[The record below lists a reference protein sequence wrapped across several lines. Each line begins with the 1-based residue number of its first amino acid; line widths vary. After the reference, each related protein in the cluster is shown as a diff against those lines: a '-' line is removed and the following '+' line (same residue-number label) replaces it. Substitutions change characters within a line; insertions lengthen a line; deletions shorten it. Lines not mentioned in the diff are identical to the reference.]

1 MSLALELKNL
11 QKQIGELTE
20 HEQEEIYRLFIKH
33 ECKYTKNNNGIFI
46 NMNTLSLEVINE
58 IKKLIEY
65 SNNNIQLEI
74 ERTNIVNS
82 YITE

>member
-1 MSLALELKNL
+1 MSELKNL
-11 QKQIGELTE
+11 QKQISELTE
-20 HEQEEIYRLFIKH
+20 HEQTEIYRLFVKYD
-33 ECKYTKNNNGIFI
+33 CKYTKNNNGVFI
-46 NMNTLSLEVINE
+46 NMNTLSPEVIDE

-82 YITE
+82 YIEN

>member
-1 MSLALELKNL
+1 MMSELKNL
-11 QKQIGELTE
+11 QKQIGELTD
-20 HEQEEIYRLFIKH
+20 HEQTEIYRLFVKYD
-33 ECKYTKNNNGIFI
+33 CKYTKNNNGIFI
-46 NMNTLSLEVINE
+46 NMNTLSSEVIDE

-82 YITE
+82 YIEQ

>member
-1 MSLALELKNL
+1 MMSELKNL
-11 QKQIGELTE
+11 QKQIGELTD
-20 HEQEEIYRLFIKH
+20 HEQTEIYLLFVKYD
-33 ECKYTKNNNGIFI
+33 CKYTKNNNGIFI
-46 NMNTLSLEVINE
+46 NMNTLSPEVIDE

-82 YITE
+82 YIEQ

>member
-1 MSLALELKNL
+1 MMSELKNL
-11 QKQIGELTE
+11 QKQISELTE
-20 HEQEEIYRLFIKH
+20 HEQTEIYRLFVKYD
-33 ECKYTKNNNGIFI
+33 CKYTKNNNGVFI
-46 NMNTLSLEVINE
+46 NMNTLSPEVIDE

-82 YITE
+82 YIEN

>member
-1 MSLALELKNL
+1 MCSALELKNL

-20 HEQEEIYRLFIKH
+20 HEQEEIYRLFIKY

-46 NMNTLSLEVINE
+46 NMNSLSPEVINE

>member
-1 MSLALELKNL
+1 MMSELKNL

-20 HEQEEIYRLFIKH
+20 HEQTEIYRLFVKYD
-33 ECKYTKNNNGIFI
+33 CKYTKNNNGVFI
-46 NMNTLSLEVINE
+46 NMNTLSPEVIDE

-82 YITE
+82 YIEQ